1 MGRLDYFTCMV
12 YEGYR
17 EKVSILRSRWAFVD
31 NAYESLSRYA
41 MYDSKDSATRRVLTE
56 TRQ

>member
-1 MGRLDYFTCMV
+1 MV

-17 EKVSILRSRWAFVD
+17 EKILILRSRCAFVD
-31 NAYESLSRYA
+31 KVYETLSPYA
-41 MYDSKDSATRRVLTE
+41 MYDSKDSAKVLSE

>member
-1 MGRLDYFTCMV
+1 MV

>member
-1 MGRLDYFTCMV
+1 MV

-17 EKVSILRSRWAFVD
+17 EKIMILRSRWAFVD
-31 NAYESLSRYA
+31 NAYESLSPYA
-41 MYDSKDSATRRVLTE
+41 MYDNKDSARVLTE